1 MKVKLEVILGKTA
14 GFCYGVKRA
23 VSGAEEELEKNKK
36 IYCLGE
42 IVHNKNVIEDLKK
55 KGIEFI
61 DDIKDAK
68 EKTIIRAHG
77 VTKSVYEKAKELDI
91 ELKDLTCPKVLKI
104 HEIASE
110 YSKKDFFILL
120 IGNKDH
126 PEIIGIK
133 SFCGE
138 KSIIIKDLQ
147 EVIKVKE
154 LINNLGIKN
163 ILIISQTTFNSKKFD
178 DIVKLVKSELNAENE
193 IYNIQV
199 IKTICPA
206 TEMRQKETEDI
217 AKQVD
222 YMIIVGDK
230 KSSNTNKLFEI
241 ASNYCKETVFIENSK
256 ELNKKKYIDKS
267 RVGIMAGASTPKEDI
282 QDVFEKVILKL

>member
-1 MKVKLEVILGKTA
+1 MIIKLEVILGKTA

-23 VSGAEEELEKNKK
+23 VTGAEDELKNGEK

-42 IVHNKNVIEDLKK
+42 IVHNNNVIENLRK

-61 DDIKDAK
+61 NDIKEAK
-68 EKTIIRAHG
+68 GRTIIRAHG
-77 VTKSVYEKAKELDI
+77 VTKEVYEIAKEMNV

-104 HEIASE
+104 HEIAEE
-110 YSKKDFFILL
+110 YSKKGYFIAL

-126 PEIIGIK
+126 PEIIGIR
-133 SFCGE
+133 SFCTE
-138 KSIIIKDLQ
+138 NSIIIKDT
-147 EVIKVKE
+147 EEIDK
-154 LINNLGIKN
+154 LIEAINKSNVKN

-178 DIVKLVKSELNAENE
+178 DIVKLIQSNLDNK
-193 IYNIQV
+193 IYNIDV

-206 TEMRQKETEDI
+206 TEMRQKETQDI

-230 KSSNTNKLFEI
+230 KSSNTNKLYEI
-241 ASNYCKETVFIENSK
+241 ALAYCEKTVFIENSI
-256 ELNKKKYIDKS
+256 ELDENEYKDKNKI
-267 RVGIMAGASTPKEDI
+267 GIMAGASTPKKDI
-282 QDVFEKVILKL
+282 EDVFEKVVLRL